1 MIPWKPNKQDY
12 LADLDYLR
20 EQALFEKKGNLKY
33 KAKAGLNMQPGY
45 DDPIMEQWKADNSGP
60 YTPDSERT
68 NEFTLAEPT
77 QYDQIGLQMRT
88 TMGSESIDISE
99 DVATERVVT
108 DAGTILYVY
117 QPATLDADLTPIVF
131 YHGGGWVGGA
141 PLVPQ
146 NFLKHLAQITQRT
159 VINVDYALA
168 PEKKE
173 KWAVEECYAVLAWL
187 ATDTADFVS
196 SKQFIIGGDSAGAN
210 LTAAVSYLN
219 EKNHTHYVEKQFM
232 FYPVLTLDVD
242 QTKDVTWE
250 IERFGVEDAEIKASL
265 SKQIQEIPQGLPVMH
280 QIYAG
285 GEDVTDPSFSPLM
298 MDAGMT
304 AKMPKTLVVTDQ
316 FDLLRPQGEYYAD
329 KLTQAGVDTT
339 LITYLGQEH
348 AFLDKYGLL
357 PQGEDATHEV
367 NEWLQSK

>member
-1 MIPWKPNKQDY
+1 MAKWKT
-12 LADLDYLR
+12 
-20 EQALFEKKGNLKY
+20 
-33 KAKAGLNMQPGY
+33 
-45 DDPIMEQWKADNSGP
+45 DNSGP
-60 YTPDSERT
+60 FTPASERT
-68 NEFTLAEPT
+68 DEFKLEDPT
-77 QYDQIGLQMRT
+77 DYDKIGLHMRS
-88 TMGSESIDISE
+88 TMGSESVDISE
-99 DVATERVVT
+99 GINTQRVVT

-117 QPATLDADLTPIVF
+117 TPETLDANLTPIVF

-146 NFLKHLAQITQRT
+146 NFLKHLAQISQRT

-168 PEKKE
+168 PEKKG

-187 ATDTADFVS
+187 TTDAADFVS

-210 LTAAVSYLN
+210 LVGAVSYLN
-219 EKNHTHYVEKQFM
+219 AKNNTHYVEKQFM
-232 FYPVLTLDVD
+232 FYPVLTMDVD
-242 QTKDVTWE
+242 QTKDITWD
-250 IERFGVEDAEIKASL
+250 IDRFGVEDADIKASL
-265 SKQIQEIPQGLPVMH
+265 SQQITEIPQGLPVMQH
-280 QIYAG
+280 IYAG
-285 GEDVTDPSFSPLM
+285 GEDVQNPIFSPLM
-298 MDAGMT
+298 MDDAMT

-329 KLTQAGVDTT
+329 KLAQVGVDAT

-367 NEWLQSK
+367 NEWLLSK